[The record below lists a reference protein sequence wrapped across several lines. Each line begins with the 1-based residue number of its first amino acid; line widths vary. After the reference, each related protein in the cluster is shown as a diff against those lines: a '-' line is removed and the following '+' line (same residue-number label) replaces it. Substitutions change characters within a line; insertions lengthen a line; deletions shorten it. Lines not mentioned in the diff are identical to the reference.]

1 MVDSLTAKTLAFAG
15 VFLTL
20 IGGFFTLILS
30 ILKLTTLGSADFVV
44 FHKNTPEQSV
54 ALSTF

>member
-20 IGGFFTLILS
+20 INLS
-30 ILKLTTLGSADFVV
+30 ILKLTTLGSDDFVV

>member
-1 MVDSLTAKTLAFAG
+1 MVDSLTAKTLALAG
-15 VFLTL
+15 VFFNLN
-20 IGGFFTLILS
+20 LS
-30 ILKLTTLGSADFVV
+30 ILKLTTLGSDDFVV